1 MLICWMIV
9 FTENNIYVPIL
20 HTQKYTIYYTIRNTN
35 LHYITTQYIALNKCY
50 KHDQPQ
56 ITILS
61 SPRHEAQ
68 DTKPNYTLNAANK
81 LFVQEYYPIFEC
93 VRHVLANKLQTV
105 NFRRVG
111 EVADD
116 FCFIFL
122 FFVDFLGLRLI
133 YLICTCIFFSV
144 YSSFISFYRLRG

>member
-1 MLICWMIV
+1 MSL
-9 FTENNIYVPIL
+9 
-20 HTQKYTIYYTIRNTN
+20 YYTLKNT
-35 LHYITTQYIALNKCY
+35 LYIIVSCITLSYIHTTQYIALNECY
-50 KHDQPQ
+50 IHDQPQ
-56 ITILS
+56 ITILF

-116 FCFIFL
+116 FCFITFVL
-122 FFVDFLGLRLI
+122 FSCSLF
-133 YLICTCIFFSV
+133 IF
-144 YSSFISFYRLRG
+144 